1 MDASAGHIAEL
12 VDVNASWH
20 AVKTHHVG
28 FMQFR
33 TSVWQAMNASSDFH
47 TNFRK
52 FIYGTGRAKGARRVD
67 HVYKEASDVLSTA
80 LALERQNADSQSDSK
95 AGRRRSSPRRRG
107 RRREFFKVSGMG
119 AEIYGEGWWCS
130 GCFCDLGL
138 SCDPTVGKLG
148 KPT

>member
-20 AVKTHHVG
+20 DVKTHHVG

-52 FIYGTGRAKGARRVD
+52 FIYGPGRQKGARRVD

-80 LALERQNADSQSDSK
+80 LALESRENADSQSDSEEDSK
-95 AGRRRSSPRRRG
+95 SESARRRSSPRRRG

-119 AEIYGEGWWCS
+119 AEIYGEGWWCF
-130 GCFCDLGL
+130 GCF
-138 SCDPTVGKLG
+138 V
-148 KPT
+148 